1 MSFNELNS
9 VEHYII
15 QKLSGVNLNAT
26 DASTEIVKED
36 AAVYGSFPWQ
46 YRSAT
51 ELNRPTDQV
60 LLEGEL
66 REALIRINPEITDN
80 PALADEVIYKLRA
93 IFVTAH
99 QTGLVRANEEFYAWI
114 SGDKTMPFGENNRHV
129 PVRLIDFDELDNN
142 RFVITNQ
149 YAVKALETKIPDIV
163 LLINGI
169 PIVVGEAKTPIRP
182 SVSWL
187 DGAHEVHNIYEN
199 SIPQL
204 FVPNLLSFAT
214 EGKELYYGSVRC
226 PLEFWSPWR
235 LESEADDLVQQLGL
249 GEVGKQLTD
258 LMQPKRLLDLLQNFS
273 LYTSDKKK
281 RRIKIICRYQQ
292 YEGANKIVDRVR
304 EGRLKKGL
312 IWHFQGYG
320 KSLLMVFA
328 AQKLRKAPELKSP
341 TVLILVDRT
350 DLDTQIT
357 GTFNAAD
364 VANVV
369 TTDSIKTLHDLLEKG
384 TRKIIITTIHK
395 FRDAYPDMNTGDN
408 IIVMCDEAHRIQEGD
423 LGRQMRAAL
432 PNAFLF
438 GLTGTPVNK
447 ADKNTFW
454 AFGSEE
460 DEGGYMSRYSF
471 QESIRDR
478 ATLPLHFEPRL
489 VDIHVDSDSIDEA
502 FKQLTESASLSDEEA
517 DALSKKAA
525 KMSAFLKSPERVQ
538 TIVEDIAQHFQEK
551 VEPHAFKA
559 MIVTPDRLA
568 CVQYKELLDP
578 LLGEDASAVVI
589 STSAND
595 DYEFKQKW
603 ALEKDAQEKLL
614 ERFNKKEDPLK
625 ILIVTAKLLT
635 GFDAPILQ
643 TMYLDKSLKDHT
655 LLQAICR
662 TNRLYPEKTFGRIVD
677 YFGIFDDAAETL
689 QFDEESVKQV
699 ISNLQKLEARL
710 PEAMADCLAHFPG
723 VDRTIEGFEGLEAA
737 QECIGDDERKDAFAK
752 DYVYLSK
759 IWESLSPADIL
770 NAYQTDYRWL
780 TGVYQSVKPSSD
792 NIGKLLWHTLGA
804 KTSELIHKN
813 IHVEGIV
820 DEIVDEM
827 KEYVLD
833 AEVIDE
839 IPGSGDPKKAKQLE
853 KALAKRLKKQDDD
866 PRFKDLSE
874 RLESLRDKAERGL
887 IQSIEFVKELCK
899 IARETVEAEKDA
911 LTEKEQ
917 KGAKAALTE
926 LFLDFKT
933 AQTPA
938 VVERIVNDIDEIVK
952 FVRFDG
958 WQDSTRGQKEVQK
971 ALRKSLL
978 KYKLHKDQELFDR
991 AYGYIRIIDRVTRP
1005 GFGGA
1010 PLQIYSPTARHS
1022 TSNRTNLQ
1030 PILPSALKTSNT

>member
-15 QKLSGVNLNAT
+15 QKLSGVNLNAANPT
-26 DASTEIVKED
+26 SSVVKEG
-36 AAVYGSFPWQ
+36 ATPYGSFPWQ
-46 YRSAT
+46 YRSGEA
-51 ELNRPTDQV
+51 LNRPTDQV

-66 REALIRINPEITDN
+66 RDALIRINPEITAN

-93 IFVTAH
+93 IFIAAH

-129 PVRLIDFDELDNN
+129 PVRLIDFATLDNN
-142 RFVITNQ
+142 RYVITNQ

-235 LESEADDLVQQLGL
+235 LESEADDLVQKLGL

-258 LMQPKRLLDLLQNFS
+258 LSQPQRLLDVLQYFS

-304 EGRLKKGL
+304 DGRLKKGL
-312 IWHFQGYG
+312 LWHFQGSG

-369 TTDSIKTLHDLLEKG
+369 TTDSIKELHDLLEKG

-395 FRDAYPDMNTGDN
+395 FRDAYPDMNTRDN
-408 IIVMCDEAHRIQEGD
+408 IIVMVDEAHRTQEGD

-438 GLTGTPVNK
+438 GLTGTPINK

-460 DEGGYMSRYSF
+460 DDGGYMSRYSF
-471 QESIRDR
+471 QDSIRDR

-525 KMSAFLKSPERVQ
+525 KMSAFLKSPERVKA
-538 TIVEDIAQHFQEK
+538 IVEDIAKHFQEK
-551 VEPHAFKA
+551 VEPHGFKA
-559 MIVTPDRLA
+559 MVVTPDRHA
-568 CVQYKELLDP
+568 CVDYKVQLDQ
-578 LLGEDASAVVI
+578 LLGEETSAVVI
-589 STSAND
+589 STNAND
-595 DYEFKQKW
+595 DFDFKQKW
-603 ALEKDAQEKLL
+603 ALDKGQQEKLL
-614 ERFNKKEDPLK
+614 DRFNSKEDPLK

-643 TMYLDKSLKDHT
+643 TMYLDKSLRDHT

-662 TNRLYPEKTFGRIVD
+662 TNRLFPEKTFGRIVD
-677 YFGIFDDAAETL
+677 YFGIFDDAAEAL
-689 QFDEESVKQV
+689 QFDEESIKQV
-699 ISNLQKLEARL
+699 ISNLQELEDEL
-710 PEAMADCLAHFPG
+710 PIAMADCLAHFPG
-723 VDRTIEGFEGLEAA
+723 VDRTVGGFEGLEAA
-737 QECIGDDERKDAFAK
+737 QNCIATDEKRDDFAK

-759 IWESLSPADIL
+759 IWESLSPAEVL
-770 NAYQTDYRWL
+770 NSYQADYRWL
-780 TGVYQSVKPSSD
+780 TGVYQSVKPSND
-792 NIGKLLWHTLGA
+792 NVGKLLWHTLGA
-804 KTSELIHKN
+804 KTSELIHEN
-813 IHVEGIV
+813 IHVAGIV
-820 DEIVDEM
+820 DEME
-827 KEYVLD
+827 EYILD
-833 AEVIDE
+833 ADVIDE
-839 IPGSGDPKKAKQLE
+839 IAGTADPKRIKELE
-853 KALAKRLKKQDDD
+853 KRLSKRLEMHRGDV
-866 PRFKDLSE
+866 RFKDLSE
-874 RLESLRDKAERGL
+874 RLEKLRDKAERGL

-899 IARETVEAEKDA
+899 IAKETVQAEKDV
-911 LTEKEQ
+911 LNEQEQ

-926 LFLDFKT
+926 LFLDLKT
-933 AQTPA
+933 DQTPA
-938 VVERIVNDIDEIVK
+938 VVERIVNDIDAIVRV
-952 FVRFDG
+952 VRFVG
-958 WQDSTRGQKEVQK
+958 WQDSIPGQKQIQK
-971 ALRKSLL
+971 ALRQSLL

-991 AYGYIRIIDRVTRP
+991 AYGYIRE
-1005 GFGGA
+1005 
-1010 PLQIYSPTARHS
+1010 YY
-1022 TSNRTNLQ
+1022 
-1030 PILPSALKTSNT
+1030 